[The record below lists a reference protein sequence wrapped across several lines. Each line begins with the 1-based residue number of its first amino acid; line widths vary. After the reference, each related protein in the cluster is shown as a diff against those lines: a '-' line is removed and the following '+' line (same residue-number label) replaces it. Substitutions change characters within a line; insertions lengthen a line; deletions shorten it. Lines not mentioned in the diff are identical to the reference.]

1 MAYIHCNFFSDAL
14 SLNTDINVIIPTPN
28 SDELM
33 NNKGVDYFKE
43 GAKYQVLYLLH
54 GTYGDYSDWMR
65 LTSIEKYAQN
75 HKLMVVMPSVGN
87 SFYQDM
93 YVGPN
98 YFTFMTEELPKY
110 IQTLFPASSRRED
123 TFVAGLSMGGYGA
136 AALAIRRPDLY
147 AASGI
152 LSAGID
158 FEGMFE
164 ENMKLDVKEYPWP
177 IKAILEPP
185 YTYKGSDMD
194 LVTILDEQIAKG
206 AKLPKFLLT
215 TGQEDFIYQGFLFTI
230 EHFKKKGVQFEA
242 ELGQHGIHDWDYWDV
257 HIQWVLDHMGLKDFT
272 V

>member
-1 MAYIHCNFFSDAL
+1 MAYLHCNFFSDAL
-14 SLNTDINVIIPTPN
+14 SLNTDINVIIPSPN

-33 NNKGVDYFKE
+33 NDKDSAYFVPGV
-43 GAKYQVLYLLH
+43 KYQVLYLLH
-54 GTYGDYSDWMR
+54 GTYGDYTDWMR

-93 YVGPN
+93 YIGPK
-98 YFTFMTEELPKY
+98 YFTFMSEELPKY

-158 FEGMFE
+158 FSDMFA
-164 ENMKLDVKEYPWP
+164 ENLALENGAYPWP
-177 IKAILEPP
+177 IKAILPPP
-185 YTYKGSDMD
+185 YSYADSDLN
-194 LVTILDEQIAKG
+194 LVPILEEHLQNG
-206 AKLPKFLLT
+206 VKLPKFLIT
-215 TGQEDFIYQGFLFTI
+215 AGQEDFVYPVFRQTVDYFTAKQI
-230 EHFKKKGVQFEA
+230 DFEV
-242 ELGQHGIHDWDYWDV
+242 EEGQHGIHDWDYWDT
-257 HIQWVLDHMGLKDFT
+257 HIQWVLDHMGLKDAT